1 MENGGLSIADAL
13 ALGKNNEDGFLQ
25 GNGILII
32 LFFLIFF
39 SGGWNG
45 GWNNG
50 GSALTQA
57 ELQRGFDTNGIMNKL
72 NSLGNGICD
81 STYALNNSIK
91 DNSAALQMGLTN
103 GFNNVNS
110 SITNLGYQMQNC
122 CCETNRNIDS
132 LRFENAQN
140 TCKITTAIHEEGEQT
155 RALITANT
163 IQNLRDR
170 LVSAE
175 NAISNNVQSQYI
187 LGQIGTYRTNPPCY
201 QGYTN

>member
-110 SITNLGYQMQNC
+110 GITNLGYQMQNC
-122 CCETNRNIDS
+122 CLS
-132 LRFENAQN
+132 F
-140 TCKITTAIHEEGEQT
+140 
-155 RALITANT
+155 
-163 IQNLRDR
+163 
-170 LVSAE
+170 
-175 NAISNNVQSQYI
+175 
-187 LGQIGTYRTNPPCY
+187 
-201 QGYTN
+201 

>member
-103 GFNNVNS
+103 GFNNVNRG
-110 SITNLGYQMQNC
+110 ITNLGYQMQNC
-122 CCETNRNIDS
+122 CLS
-132 LRFENAQN
+132 F
-140 TCKITTAIHEEGEQT
+140 
-155 RALITANT
+155 
-163 IQNLRDR
+163 
-170 LVSAE
+170 
-175 NAISNNVQSQYI
+175 
-187 LGQIGTYRTNPPCY
+187 
-201 QGYTN
+201 